1 MRLQE
6 ILQLTCI
13 RDGKELFM
21 RGIAYGVGVGPG
33 DPELM
38 TLKAVRLIRENEV
51 IAVPGKEAENSV
63 AYKIAAAAVPEI
75 AEKTLVPIYMPMVRD
90 RAKIEEEHRKGAKL
104 LEKYLDQGKNVV
116 YLTLGDSTIYCT
128 FSYLQ
133 HFLEEDGY
141 QVELVSGIP
150 SFCAAAARLNTSL
163 TEWNEPLHVIPAF
176 HKNGGALD
184 LPGTYVLMKSAS
196 RMKETKQLLMASG
209 RQAGCVENCGMANE
223 KVYHSAEEIPDDA
236 GYFSLVIAK
245 EKHN

>member
-1 MRLQE
+1 
-6 ILQLTCI
+6 
-13 RDGKELFM
+13 M

-51 IAVPGKEAENSV
+51 IAVPGKEAEKSV
-63 AYKIAAAAVPEI
+63 AYRIAAEAVPEI
-75 AEKTLVPIYMPMVRD
+75 AEKTRD

-133 HFLEEDGY
+133 YILEEDGY
-141 QVELVSGIP
+141 RVELVSGIP
-150 SFCAAAARLNTSL
+150 SFCAAAARLNISL
-163 TEWNEPLHVIPAF
+163 TEWNEPLHVIPAS
-176 HKNGGALD
+176 HKKGEALD
-184 LPGTYVLMKSAS
+184 LAGTYVLMKSAS
-196 RMKETKQLLMASG
+196 HMKETKELLMASG
-209 RQAGCVENCGMANE
+209 RKVCCVENCGMANE

-245 EKHN
+245 EKHG

>member
-1 MRLQE
+1 
-6 ILQLTCI
+6 
-13 RDGKELFM
+13 M

-51 IAVPGKEAENSV
+51 IAVPGKNAEKSV
-63 AYKIAAAAVPEI
+63 AYRIAAGAVPEI
-75 AEKTLVPIYMPMVRD
+75 AEKTLVPVYMPMIRD

-104 LEKYLDQGKNVV
+104 LEQYLDQGKNVV
-116 YLTLGDSTIYCT
+116 YLTLGDPTIYCT

-141 QVELVSGIP
+141 QVVLVSGIT
-150 SFCAAAARLNTSL
+150 SFCAAAARLNLSL
-163 TEWNEPLHVIPAF
+163 TEWNEPLHVIPAS
-176 HKNGGALD
+176 HKKRESLD

-196 RMKETKQLLMASG
+196 HMKETKELLIASG
-209 RQAGCVENCGMANE
+209 RRVGCVENCGMKNE
-223 KVYHSAEEIPDDA
+223 KVYHNAEEIPDDA

-245 EKHN
+245 EKRG